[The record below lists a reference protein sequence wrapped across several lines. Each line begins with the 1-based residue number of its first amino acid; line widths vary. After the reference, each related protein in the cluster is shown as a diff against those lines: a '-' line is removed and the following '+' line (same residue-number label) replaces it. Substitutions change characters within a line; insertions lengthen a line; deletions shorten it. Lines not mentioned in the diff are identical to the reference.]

1 MRWSIRLGR
10 LLGVP
15 VYLHF
20 TFLLL
25 LGWIGLSALFS
36 QGVGAAL
43 YGVLTIS
50 AIFGCVLLH
59 EFGHV
64 LAARRYGVATRDV
77 TLWPIGGVAKLER
90 MPSRP
95 TEELIVALA
104 GPAVNIA
111 IALLLLPI
119 VLLVPNYFLAQLL
132 VINVALAVFNMIPAF
147 PMDGGRVLRA
157 LLAMRG
163 NYLRATEWATTIGR
177 GFAILIGLI
186 GLFGIPQLADPRPI
200 LILIAF
206 FVWSAG
212 ARELLAVRHA
222 QSQGWQPAGTW
233 DPPVIDVEWRR

>member
-15 VYLHF
+15 VYLHL

-25 LGWIGLSALFS
+25 LGWIALSALFS
-36 QGVGAAL
+36 QGLAAAI
-43 YGVLTIS
+43 YGVITIS
-50 AIFGCVLLH
+50 AVFGCVLLH

-64 LAARRYGVATRDV
+64 LAARRYGIVTRDV

-90 MPSRP
+90 MPSKP
-95 TEELIVALA
+95 SQELVVALA

-111 IALLLLPI
+111 IASVLFPLVLVTPYNLLL
-119 VLLVPNYFLAQLL
+119 QLL

-163 NYLRATEWATTIGR
+163 NYLRATVWAATIGR

-186 GLFGIPQLADPRPI
+186 GLFGIPNIVGPRPV

-222 QSQGWQPAGTW
+222 QQLGWQPAGTW
-233 DPPVIDVEWRR
+233 TPPVIDSDWRN